1 DEAWENIPARETES
15 VHMAEFPAIAEVNE
29 EILGQWER
37 IFAVRDVVLKALEEA
52 RNAKLIGSSL
62 EAKVKLKADDGSYQL
77 LSDRRDD
84 LRFIFIVS

>member
-1 DEAWENIPARETES
+1 SRLLAPILAFTADEAWENIPARETES

-62 EAKVKLKADDGSYQL
+62 EAKVKLKAD
-77 LSDRRDD
+77 
-84 LRFIFIVS
+84 